1 MCFWSLFCQF
11 RVFVSEMSSD
21 QVNKTMTLVHARKP
35 KDKMR
40 CRGCNQFKK
49 PKQATEYY
57 RRNSR
62 NAIFRN
68 CQRRVPQTRIK
79 PEMVIELSCKRSADI
94 HFTCI
99 SFRTLLS
106 DARPVSFIAD
116 LDAITLTYVGSST
129 LNRRAVKWPAKY
141 PAEFPCFNI
150 NCVFIKRCVSNVDA
164 LAGASDDAG
173 HSADDDGAREKK
185 YFCDDATCAS
195 ADLNLNKCKFSF
207 SVA

>member
-1 MCFWSLFCQF
+1 MDFAIDTALNELRWLYPPSHFNFWVIIERICINALNSQKGMCFWSLFCQF

-68 CQRRVPQTRIK
+68 CQRRVPQNTYKTRNGNRTIMQMVGRHPFHLHFFQNFVVGRSTGFIYRRFGCHYINIRGK
-79 PEMVIELSCKRSADI
+79 FYFKSSRSEMTCKIPSRI
-94 HFTCI
+94 
-99 SFRTLLS
+99 
-106 DARPVSFIAD
+106 PV
-116 LDAITLTYVGSST
+116 
-129 LNRRAVKWPAKY
+129 
-141 PAEFPCFNI
+141 FP
-150 NCVFIKRCVSNVDA
+150 
-164 LAGASDDAG
+164 
-173 HSADDDGAREKK
+173 
-185 YFCDDATCAS
+185 Y
-195 ADLNLNKCKFSF
+195 
-207 SVA
+207 